1 MVWHKRAPVVAWL
14 GLGAVGSASCSGDAK
29 NDASDAVP
37 DDSWGAAG
45 GGDGGTD
52 GADGGDRGPWA
63 PEVYCPGEA
72 GGGCADNAGALRVGA
87 ARVAITPTCIESWED
102 LDGDAEW
109 EPPGEAFFDCGCDQA
124 CPGDPGYAA
133 PDAGEGDGV
142 FQAVWMAGF
151 QNSRA
156 AQGVHDELWARAVVF
171 DQGETRVALVVVD
184 LIGWFHTDVVL
195 SREALAAAGA
205 DVDLLIVSAT
215 HTHEGPDTVGLWGR
229 SAAVSGVDPLYVAEV
244 RGHIEAAVLEAVADL
259 RTVSEMKVGSLRLR
273 DRPEGVPN
281 YVSDHRD
288 PKVIDDQVSAAWFAD
303 AEGQTI
309 ATIAHLAN
317 HPEAMADE
325 NTLISSDFPHM
336 LREGVEQGVDWG
348 DGARPGLGG
357 TTVFINGAVGGM
369 MTPLGITVNTP
380 DGRALRDYTFEK
392 NSALGSMMAE
402 RVLDAV
408 DGAAVVEPATLSAP
422 QLFAASNRLRL
433 PVDNWGFQ
441 AMFITG
447 IILRETLDWDSSAA
461 IGEGNIP
468 KIETEMSY
476 VRVGP
481 LELYTMPG
489 EVLPELV
496 RGCYDGGCT
505 GGPDI
510 PIIDPDNPNPP
521 DLSAAPA
528 GPYFDDRLQGGLRLL
543 VGLGN
548 DELGY
553 IIPPFEFEL
562 NEALPW
568 FDEAEGDHY
577 EETNSLSPEMA
588 PLLDAELERLS
599 GWAYARWPMAR

>member
-1 MVWHKRAPVVAWL
+1 MGMSDTARLRWFCAWL
-14 GLGAVGSASCSGDAK
+14 GGAAALAACGDAAK
-29 NDASDAVP
+29 NDVSDADP
-37 DDSWGAAG
+37 TDSG
-45 GGDGGTD
+45 
-52 GADGGDRGPWA
+52 GADGGAADGGDGADPGPWA

-72 GGGCADNAGALRVGA
+72 GGACANNSGALRAGA
-87 ARVAITPTCIESWED
+87 ASLPITPTCFETWED
-102 LDGDAEW
+102 LDADAEW
-109 EPPGEAFFDCGCDQA
+109 EPPDEAFFDCGCDRL
-124 CPGDPGYAA
+124 CPGDPGYTAA
-133 PDAGEGDGV
+133 DAGEGDGV

-171 DQGETRVALVVVD
+171 DQGETRVAVVAVD
-184 LIGWFHTDVVL
+184 LVGWFNADVQL
-195 SREALAAAGA
+195 SRAALAAAGA

-215 HTHEGPDTVGLWGR
+215 HTHEGPDTMGLWGR
-229 SAAVSGVDPLYVAEV
+229 TASASGVDPAYVAAV
-244 RGHIEAAVLEAVADL
+244 RGQIEAAVLAAVADL
-259 RTVSEMKVGSLRLR
+259 RPVAEMKVGSVNLR
-273 DRPEGVPN
+273 DRPEGIPN
-281 YVSDHRD
+281 YVRDSRD

-303 AEGQTI
+303 GEGQTI
-309 ATIAHLAN
+309 ATIAHLSN

-325 NTLISSDFPHM
+325 NTLLSSDFPHR

-348 DGARPGLGG
+348 EGLRPGLGG

-392 NSALGSMMAE
+392 NSALGEMMAE

-408 DGAAVVEPATLSAP
+408 DGGAVVGADALAGDS
-422 QLFAASNRLRL
+422 LFAASTRLRL

-447 IILRETLDWDSSAA
+447 IILRETMDWDDSAP

-468 KIETEMSY
+468 KIETEVSY

-496 RGCYDGGCT
+496 RGCYDGACT

-510 PIIDPDNPNPP
+510 PIIDADNPNPP
-521 DLSAAPA
+521 DLSAAPS
-528 GPYFDDRLQGGLRLL
+528 GPYLDDRLQGGLRLL

-553 IIPPFEFEL
+553 IIPPFQFEL
-562 NEALPW
+562 DPGLPW

-577 EETNSLSPEMA
+577 EETNSLTAEMA
-588 PLLDAELERLS
+588 PRLDAELERLS
-599 GWAYARWPMAR
+599 LWAYARWPMAG